1 MTLDGTFTFN
11 GPRQTVWTLL
21 QDPAVLARAL
31 PGTERLELVGPDQYR
46 GVMKA
51 SVGPVTAARFDVIV
65 TLRDKTE
72 PERFVVQL
80 EGKGPLGHTRGSAT
94 IELAEAAPQQ
104 TTMRYNA
111 NVLVGGT
118 IAAVGQR
125 MLDSVSRSMMTQA
138 LQSLDRELKARLDA
152 PERATE

>member
-1 MTLDGTFTFN
+1 MTLEGQFTFN

-21 QDPAVLARAL
+21 QDPSVLARAL
-31 PGTERLELVGPDQYR
+31 PGTERLEMVAPDQYR

-51 SVGPVTAARFDVIV
+51 SVGPVTAARFDVVV
-65 TLRDKTE
+65 TLADKTE
-72 PERFVVQL
+72 PERFVVQI

-94 IELAEAAPQQ
+94 IELAEAAPRE
-104 TTMRYNA
+104 TTMRYSA

-125 MLDSVSRSMMTQA
+125 MLDSVSKSMMAQA
-138 LQSLDRELKARLDA
+138 LQSLDRELRSRLDA
-152 PERATE
+152 SEGTAG